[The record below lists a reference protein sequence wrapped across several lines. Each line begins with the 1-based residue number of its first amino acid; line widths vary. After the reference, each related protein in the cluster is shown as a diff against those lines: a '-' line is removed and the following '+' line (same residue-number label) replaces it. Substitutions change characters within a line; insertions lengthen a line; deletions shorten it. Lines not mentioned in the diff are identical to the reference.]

1 MQGQRAWYRAQKG
14 PRVIEGAKDREKKLP
29 LLQLLKLSLV
39 IKVNII
45 TLLSKKTARR
55 FNDLTSVCVVRK
67 FGLL

>member
-1 MQGQRAWYRAQKG
+1 MGGEAGSVQGQRAWYGAQKG

-45 TLLSKKTARR
+45 TLLRKKNSQV
-55 FNDLTSVCVVRK
+55 FQ
-67 FGLL
+67 